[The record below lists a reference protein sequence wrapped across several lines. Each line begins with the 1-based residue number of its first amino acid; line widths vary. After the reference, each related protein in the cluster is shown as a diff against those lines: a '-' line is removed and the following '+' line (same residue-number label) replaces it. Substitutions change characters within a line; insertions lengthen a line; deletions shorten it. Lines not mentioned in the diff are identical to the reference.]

1 MCTNGTQVSCEVPS
15 LPNPTTRKGC
25 MATPPGLQ
33 PLLCLNSD
41 VGSFMSHKNKS
52 VKALWDGTYSFSSL
66 SERTTK
72 SNHLQLSLQS
82 QHFLLSYLKT
92 LSVGLARVWTPR
104 PPTRQTGVLPTDYP
118 NWASQVVAVW
128 EAGGLSP
135 TLPTPTTSPP
145 PPIHGHQGWLPT
157 ANQIR
162 YLKYSNV
169 GQWF

>member
-33 PLLCLNSD
+33 PLLCSNSD

-72 SNHLQLSLQS
+72 SNHLQLSLES

-118 NWASQVVAVW
+118 NWASQVVAVR